1 MSHILFY
8 PVGSNEELLEGT
20 TTTSP
25 DTSGKTIGAPK
36 IIPRIT
42 EVTDDEDQSI
52 TIEKNSPSDP
62 GTIRYTVDGTVPNED
77 SPEYED
83 ELSASQLLEDSHDE
97 EVTIAAG
104 VENEG
109 KMSEIAIGKVKKIT
123 VTP

>member
-25 DTSGKTIGAPK
+25 NTSGKTRRAPK
-36 IIPRIT
+36 ISPRTT
-42 EVTDDEDQSI
+42 EVTDDEDQNI
-52 TIEKNSPSDP
+52 TIEKNSPSDR

-77 SPEYED
+77 SPEYKD
-83 ELSASQLLEDSHDE
+83 ELSASQLLEDSHDK
-97 EVTIAAG
+97 EVTIAAA
-104 VENEG
+104 VEDEG
-109 KMSEIAIGKVKKIT
+109 KMSEVAIGKVKRIT